1 MSIAL
6 VSAAVYGVPR
16 YLYRGW
22 EGMCCSLGPDGLN
35 PSSELQITWTHS
47 PTHQT
52 RVAQAIKKTTDLP
65 LFQASEETS
74 LSIAEL

>member
-1 MSIAL
+1 
-6 VSAAVYGVPR
+6 
-16 YLYRGW
+16 
-22 EGMCCSLGPDGLN
+22 MCCSLGPDGLN